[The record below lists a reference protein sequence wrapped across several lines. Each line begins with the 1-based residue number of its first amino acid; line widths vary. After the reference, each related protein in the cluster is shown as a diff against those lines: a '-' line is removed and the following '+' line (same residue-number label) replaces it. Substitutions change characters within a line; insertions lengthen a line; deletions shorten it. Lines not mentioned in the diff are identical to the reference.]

1 MLSIWLTA
9 GDKLG
14 FWTVWRFAPLQK
26 YITKQNWHL
35 RMVCGEDFTVSI
47 NLKFYFVE
55 INKNESIA
63 TVTVFSNFIFI

>member
-1 MLSIWLTA
+1 
-9 GDKLG
+9 
-14 FWTVWRFAPLQK
+14 
-26 YITKQNWHL
+26 
-35 RMVCGEDFTVSI
+35 MVCGEDFTVSI